1 MGTQHT
7 RRVVD
12 TAPRRAYH
20 FLLQQK
26 REKFW
31 TQKIASKCTCPRKLW
46 RSVDALMG
54 RGRVSAS
61 GFIGVTDYHA
71 FFDEK
76 IAGVRATTADADPA
90 TYTPAPPGYSL
101 SAFQTL
107 TTSDVINAVKLLP
120 DKQC

>member
-1 MGTQHT
+1 VWSTQ
-7 RRVVD
+7 
-12 TAPRRAYH
+12 RRAYH
-20 FLLQQK
+20 VLLQQK

-31 TQKIASKCTCPRKLW
+31 TQKIASECTCPRKLW
-46 RSVDALMG
+46 RSVDAVMG

-61 GFIGVTDYHA
+61 DFIGVTDYHA

-76 IAGVRATTADADPA
+76 VAGVRATTADADPA
-90 TYTPAPPGYSL
+90 TYTPAPPGCSL

-120 DKQC
+120 DKQCSADPMPT